1 MKTRE
6 QLIVESIEVFKTHV
20 ARTEEALKKYSNVLF
35 V

>member
-6 QLIVESIEVFKTHV
+6 QLIVESIEVFEARV